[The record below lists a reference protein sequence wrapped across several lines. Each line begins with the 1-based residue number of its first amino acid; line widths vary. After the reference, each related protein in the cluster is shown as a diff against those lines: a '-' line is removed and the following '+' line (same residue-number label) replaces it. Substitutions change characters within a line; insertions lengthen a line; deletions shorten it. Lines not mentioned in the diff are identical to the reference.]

1 LSRFCVIREGKAVYL
16 RREDLTAAERAD
28 VEERERSPLARMRFG
43 VLLRYALKAED
54 VPLKADVE
62 ALRTSLQEAKKP
74 KVEE

>member
-1 LSRFCVIREGKAVYL
+1 
-16 RREDLTAAERAD
+16 
-28 VEERERSPLARMRFG
+28 MRFG